1 VGLKKFKHYRQIDSM
16 DCGLACIR
24 MIAAYHG
31 LKISIRELR
40 MQEEISRQGAT
51 LKQIS
56 ALAEKAGF
64 NTFAAKLPLQA
75 LIENAQPPYMAHWN
89 QNHFVVVHQIEKTKN
104 GEYKFHV
111 ADPAFGELTYSEEE
125 FLSSWIC
132 DNEDQGVVLLMEPTE
147 NMALGK
153 TEKEPVFKNISFLFD
168 YLRKQK
174 KLVLKLIAGIL
185 IGSLL
190 QLLFPFLTQSIIDT
204 GIKNQDLHFIYLV
217 LLGQLLVFAG
227 KTTVDVVRG
236 RVMLHLSTRLNVSL
250 VSDFF
255 LKLMKL
261 PISYFDSKMTG
272 ELMQRIIDHNRIENF
287 LTGSSINVIFSVF
300 NLLVFSC
307 VLAVYNLSVFFV
319 FLLGSVAYA
328 AWALWFLKYRA
339 AVDFKLF
346 QQHSESQGK
355 VIEMI
360 NGMQEIKLHNAE
372 EQKRT
377 HWETLQMKLLKVNVE
392 SLSILQW
399 QSSGAA
405 VINELKNIIITV
417 LSATFVIEG
426 KLSLGMMLAISYI
439 IGQLNVPLT
448 DFITFIQQWQDARL
462 SLERLAEIHNL
473 KNEETDDSRATLS
486 YTEPLPI
493 HVENVSYHYPGMND
507 QPAISELNITIMPNT
522 ITAIVGSSGSGKTTL
537 MKLLL
542 KFYSPQGGEVL
553 LGSQSLKDV
562 SAKSWREKCGV
573 VMQEGYIFSDTIA
586 NNIAIGHDEIDPL
599 RLRKALMVAN
609 ILDYVE
615 SLPMGHRTKI
625 GMDGQGL
632 STGQKQRILIARAV
646 YKNPDYL
653 FFDEATSALDTNNE
667 KIIMNNL
674 HAFFCGRTVVIAAH
688 RLSTV
693 KNADQIIVLEHGRV
707 IECGK
712 HHELVSVRGK
722 YYDLVKNQLELEMHS

>member
-1 VGLKKFKHYRQIDSM
+1 M

-56 ALAEKAGF
+56 ALGEKAGF

-75 LIENAQPPYMAHWN
+75 LIENAQPPYIAHWN

-104 GEYKFHV
+104 GGYKFHV
-111 ADPAFGELTYSEEE
+111 ADPAFGELIYSEEE
-125 FLSSWIC
+125 FLSAWIS
-132 DNEDQGVVLLMEPTE
+132 DNENQGVVLLMEPTE
-147 NMALGK
+147 NMVPGK
-153 TEKEPVFKNISFLFD
+153 TEKEPVFKNISFLVD

-190 QLLFPFLTQSIIDT
+190 QLLFPFLTQSIVDT

-236 RVMLHLSTRLNVSL
+236 RVMLHLSTRLNISL

-328 AWALWFLKYRA
+328 GWALWFLKYRA

-377 HWETLQMKLLKVNVE
+377 HWETLQMKLFKVNVE

-399 QSSGAA
+399 QSTGAA

-473 KNEETDDSRATLS
+473 KNEETDDSRATLA

-493 HVENVSYHYPGMND
+493 HVENLSYHYPGMND

-553 LGSQSLKDV
+553 LGTQSLKDV

-586 NNIAIGHDEIDPL
+586 NNIAIGHDEIDLL

-609 ILDYVE
+609 ILDFVE
-615 SLPMGHRTKI
+615 SLPMGHRTMI

-667 KIIMNNL
+667 RVIMNNL
-674 HAFFCGRTVVIAAH
+674 HAFFCGRTVVIVAH

-693 KNADQIIVLEHGRV
+693 KHADQIIVLEHGRV

-712 HHELVSVRGK
+712 HHELVSKQGK